1 MPRPMLRRHGRD
13 SQTSDL
19 LPDLLPSSPPAPFS
33 DTDDSLDDRDAV
45 GDVDADAE
53 EEEEGE
59 DLFAQNLE
67 E

>member
-1 MPRPMLRRHGRD
+1 M
-13 SQTSDL
+13 
-19 LPDLLPSSPPAPFS
+19 
-33 DTDDSLDDRDAV
+33 DDRDAIR
-45 GDVDADAE
+45 DVDDE